1 MSMKRILKRILLLTL
16 AFLIVAASAL
26 AGERL
31 PPLAR
36 QALHKAQM
44 RMDAGQFADA
54 ALILGQYM
62 AQPEEM
68 IPSQA
73 YLMLG
78 SAHHQ
83 NNDKK
88 KALDAFQNGLKAY
101 PDNEQLARNC
111 AVACYELGRHT
122 DAGRLFE
129 KAYALSTP
137 RDPTLLFHAGSAY
150 YIGGDF
156 SAAARVLE
164 RLLADQAQPEKDWVR
179 LAVHAHLEAGLYE
192 KTEAMLRRYLAIN
205 PDEAPYWELLAKLHM
220 DREEYAKAGAALEI
234 CYRLREPSGKELER
248 LASLYTYSD
257 APLMASA
264 TLLRASPDSADIE
277 YGARIARLY
286 TAAGRSDE
294 AMRLLSRYDR
304 SASLAGKKGRILYDA
319 RRFREAEAE
328 LRVALGQGDG
338 AAENVYLLG
347 MCAWE
352 RRDWGAARDNF
363 MKLLGDKVY
372 SPRVKVPLVVIEDIE
387 TARREGGD

>member
-1 MSMKRILKRILLLTL
+1 MKRILFLVL
-16 AFLIVAASAL
+16 AIVVAAVPAY
-26 AGERL
+26 AGESL

-36 QALHKAQM
+36 QALHTAQV

-54 ALILGQYM
+54 ALVLREYM
-62 AQPEEM
+62 AQAGETV
-68 IPSQA
+68 PSHI

-83 NNDKK
+83 NNDRKK
-88 KALDAFQNGLKAY
+88 TLDAFQAGLKAY
-101 PDNEQLARNC
+101 PDNDQLARNC
-111 AVACYELGRHT
+111 AVACYELGRHA

-129 KAYALSTP
+129 KAYALKTP
-137 RDPTLLFHAGSAY
+137 RDPALLFHAGSAY
-150 YIGGDF
+150 YSGEDF

-179 LAVHAHLEAGLYE
+179 LAVHAHLEAGLSE
-192 KTEAMLRRYLAIN
+192 KTEAILSRYLAIN

-248 LASLYTYSD
+248 LASLYAYSD

-264 TLLRASPDSADIE
+264 TLLRARPDSADME
-277 YGARIARLY
+277 YGTRIARLY
-286 TAAGRSDE
+286 TAAGRPDE

-328 LRVALGQGDG
+328 LGEALGQGDG

-363 MKLLGDKVY
+363 MKLLGDKSY
-372 SPRVKVPLVVIEDIE
+372 SRLVKVPLVVIEDIE
-387 TARREGGD
+387 TARRESGD